1 MYSSSSEFTSSSDEE
16 LIEMVRRRRHP
27 KVFNERRNPFNQ
39 FSDEEFFDRFRFT
52 KDGVNEI
59 LGYIDDT
66 IKFDSARNQC
76 LTPMNQLLLTL
87 RFYASGCMLISAGD
101 FIGVTKATAGRI
113 IKKETV
119 NEIRD
124 IQAGFYEIARF
135 PKVIGNHDAELY
147 RNRKGYFSYNVQT
160 TCDYNLKI
168 TNIVARW
175 PGSTHDQ
182 TIFNNSR
189 LKTKLESGIYNDCFL
204 LGDNGYRNSNYLLTP
219 LLQPH
224 TAAEEKYNSCHI
236 ITRNTVERQ
245 YGILQRRFPILSLG
259 MRERASLG
267 MRVNKETAKIIFV
280 ATAVLHNIAINRN
293 EPLPIQEDIL
303 VEAADAFNEGNN
315 EANNNTRQRLIQNYF
330 QNLL

>member
-1 MYSSSSEFTSSSDEE
+1 MF
-16 LIEMVRRRRHP
+16 
-27 KVFNERRNPFNQ
+27 FNI
-39 FSDEEFFDRFRFT
+39 T
-52 KDGVNEI
+52 
-59 LGYIDDT
+59 
-66 IKFDSARNQC
+66 
-76 LTPMNQLLLTL
+76 
-87 RFYASGCMLISAGD
+87 
-101 FIGVTKATAGRI
+101 
-113 IKKETV
+113 
-119 NEIRD
+119 
-124 IQAGFYEIARF
+124 
-135 PKVIGNHDAELY
+135 GNHDAELY

-245 YGILQRRFPILSLG
+245 YGILKRRFPIL
-259 MRERASLG
+259 SLG
-267 MRVNKETAKIIFV
+267 MRVNKETAKIIVV

>member
-1 MYSSSSEFTSSSDEE
+1 
-16 LIEMVRRRRHP
+16 
-27 KVFNERRNPFNQ
+27 
-39 FSDEEFFDRFRFT
+39 
-52 KDGVNEI
+52 
-59 LGYIDDT
+59 
-66 IKFDSARNQC
+66 
-76 LTPMNQLLLTL
+76 MNQLLLTL

-113 IKKETV
+113 IKKVSTTIAQLGELFIKMPETV

-182 TIFNNSR
+182 TIFNSR

-204 LGDNGYRNSNYLLTP
+204 FGDNGYRNSNYLLTP

-224 TAAEEKYNSCHI
+224 TAAEEKHHYYNHI
-236 ITRNTVERQ
+236 QQQKKR
-245 YGILQRRFPILSLG
+245 
-259 MRERASLG
+259 
-267 MRVNKETAKIIFV
+267 MRVNKETAKIIVV